1 MRFIY
6 GEGQVKNYALFIQFQ
21 EKPIIVNRPIEISRN
36 HLPLN
41 SVEMQFL
48 KVQTCSQ
55 PLS

>member
-1 MRFIY
+1 MRLIY
-6 GEGQVKNYALFIQFQ
+6 GEGQVKNYALFMQFQ

-41 SVEMQFL
+41 LVEMQFL